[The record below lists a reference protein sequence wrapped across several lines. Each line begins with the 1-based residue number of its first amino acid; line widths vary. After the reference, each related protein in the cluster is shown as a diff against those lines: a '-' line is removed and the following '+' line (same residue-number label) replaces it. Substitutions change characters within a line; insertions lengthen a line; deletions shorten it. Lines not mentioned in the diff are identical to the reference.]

1 MLVQI
6 IMLYVKSEN
15 QLGEVFTRALGHN
28 PKLVTRPEDCYKPLG
43 LTALINY
50 KCWGFSVISQNI
62 VI

>member
-6 IMLYVKSEN
+6 IMLYVKSES

-43 LTALINY
+43 LTALIT
-50 KCWGFSVISQNI
+50 SVGDL
-62 VI
+62 V